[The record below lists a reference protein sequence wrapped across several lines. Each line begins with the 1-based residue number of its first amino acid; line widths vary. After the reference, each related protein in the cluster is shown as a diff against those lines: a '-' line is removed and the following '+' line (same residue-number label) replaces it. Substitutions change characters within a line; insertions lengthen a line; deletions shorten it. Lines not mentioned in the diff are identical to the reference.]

1 MRLRIPGASFPIGLL
16 LLAAV
21 SRLLPHP
28 PNVAPIAAIAL
39 LGGSAL
45 PFPWSFAIP
54 LTAMALSDVFLGFD
68 NLPIT
73 AAVYGSFALTVLLG
87 RWVGRRQNPWRVL
100 GGALAAS
107 TLFYLV
113 TNAAVWWFSG
123 LYPRSLDGLILSY
136 LFAIPFFRH
145 TLLGD
150 LAYTTTL
157 FFSFQYFPALAG
169 FLRGIALRKNLRGQ
183 PAVVRDFSAL

>member
-1 MRLRIPGASFPIGLL
+1 MRFRIPPTSFPIGLV
-16 LLAAV
+16 LLAAA

-39 LGGSAL
+39 LGGAAL
-45 PFPWSFAIP
+45 PFPWSFGIP
-54 LTAMALSDVFLGFD
+54 LAAMALADVFLGFD
-68 NLPIT
+68 HLSIT
-73 AAVYGSFALTVLLG
+73 AAVYGSFGLTVLLG
-87 RWVGRRQNPWRVL
+87 RWVGMRPNPWRVL

-136 LFAIPFFRH
+136 LFALPFFRH

-157 FFSFQYFPALAG
+157 FFSFQHLPELVR
-169 FLRGIALRKNLRGQ
+169 FLRGVAFKKNLRAQ
-183 PAVVRDFSAL
+183 PAVVRDSAL